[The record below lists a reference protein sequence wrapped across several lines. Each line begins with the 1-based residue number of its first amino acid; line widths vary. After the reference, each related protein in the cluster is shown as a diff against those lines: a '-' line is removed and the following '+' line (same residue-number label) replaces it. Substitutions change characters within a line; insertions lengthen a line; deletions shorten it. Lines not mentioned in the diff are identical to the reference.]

1 MQDARIKRVFFG
13 KGMKGYKSRY
23 FACKTG
29 DAVLI
34 HHVQMARLGIILT
47 YLYKVD
53 FFVFT
58 RRKRKNQQEK
68 TQKRPAAT
76 RRK

>member
-1 MQDARIKRVFFG
+1 MQDAGIKRVLFG
-13 KGMKGYKSRY
+13 KGVEGYKSRY

-34 HHVQMARLGIILT
+34 NHVQMARLGIKLT
-47 YLYKVD
+47 YLYKVN
-53 FFVFT
+53 FFVFA

-76 RRK
+76 RKK